1 MEFIVEDRPYTT
13 RPNFKKLTGP
23 LYSKMINH
31 RYIDA
36 KYDEFKSI
44 KSPYGLWA
52 TSDEAYHD
60 NIVDKTAR
68 HLGLDTN
75 NILELGFHLEEDVVI
90 MHKGRLQSLFVA
102 FPSGWDPASKLM
114 MTLEEIHRPVARGEE
129 LRAASPKISDIMA
142 SGNGPW
148 CRTVWT
154 LTGNPKLSN
163 HPSYTAPIPNSID
176 DLYFRY
182 EYQTFDTVT
191 IGETSVFLIKTSVV
205 PYKEYVDTAEK
216 QRIIKDSIMS
226 MPEEILTYK
235 NLHGIKKLL
244 WQ

>member
-1 MEFIVEDRPYTT
+1 MEFVVEDKPYTT
-13 RPNFKKLTGP
+13 RPNFRKLTGP
-23 LYSKMINH
+23 LYNKILDH

-44 KSPYGLWA
+44 KQPHGLWA
-52 TSDEAYHD
+52 SSDEAYAD
-60 NIVDKTAR
+60 NIVSKTANR
-68 HLGLDTN
+68 LGFQTN

-114 MTLEEIHRPVARGEE
+114 MTLEEIHRPVARGDE
-129 LRAASPKISDIMA
+129 LRATSNRIADIMA
-142 SGNGPW
+142 SGAGPW

-154 LTGNPKLSN
+154 ITANPKLSN
-163 HPSYTAPIPNSID
+163 HPSYLTPTPNSID

-182 EYQTFDTVT
+182 EYQTFDT
-191 IGETSVFLIKTSVV
+191 IELGLTSVFLIKTIVI
-205 PYKEYVDTAEK
+205 PYKEYIDTKEK
-216 QRIIKDSIMS
+216 ERIIKDSVMS
-226 MPEEILTYK
+226 MPEEIVTYK